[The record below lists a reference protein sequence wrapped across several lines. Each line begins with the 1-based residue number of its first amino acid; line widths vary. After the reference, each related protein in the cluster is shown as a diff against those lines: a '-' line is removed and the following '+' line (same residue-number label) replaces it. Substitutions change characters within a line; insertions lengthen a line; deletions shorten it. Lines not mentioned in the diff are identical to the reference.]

1 MINKIN
7 IYLFNQIFKYFFL
20 ILFIFLSTAWLLQI
34 TRLFTITN
42 FMQVEILSI
51 IYLSLYLLPNIL
63 TIIIPFIII
72 FGLML
77 CFIKLNNDKELIA
90 IISLGLGLNPIKKT
104 LIFFSIIIILIFSL
118 LNFYFAPKIYELYK
132 IKEYELRNT
141 LDFEA
146 MSFSNFLN
154 LDKSTILDFK
164 KVNNEYRD
172 IFISFKDDKDFKEN
186 IIYAKR
192 GNIFSEKNNYKFQLT
207 EGFRISI
214 NNDRDI
220 EKLEFLNYVLKISN
234 NNSTNNLEILD
245 KNTLTIFDDIL
256 LENYLNVAFKLSDI
270 ILIILIINFFYT
282 NNLKNINFSIKN
294 NIYFIFSSII
304 VLIVNQILKNSEVL
318 LINYSAFFLAII
330 LILFCMNIFK
340 KKYE

>member
-1 MINKIN
+1 
-7 IYLFNQIFKYFFL
+7 
-20 ILFIFLSTAWLLQI
+20 
-34 TRLFTITN
+34 
-42 FMQVEILSI
+42 
-51 IYLSLYLLPNIL
+51 
-63 TIIIPFIII
+63 
-72 FGLML
+72 ML

>member
-1 MINKIN
+1 
-7 IYLFNQIFKYFFL
+7 
-20 ILFIFLSTAWLLQI
+20 
-34 TRLFTITN
+34 
-42 FMQVEILSI
+42 
-51 IYLSLYLLPNIL
+51 
-63 TIIIPFIII
+63 
-72 FGLML
+72 ML

-104 LIFFSIIIILIFSL
+104 LIFFSILIILIFSL

-132 IKEYELRNT
+132 MKEYELRNT
-141 LDFEA
+141 IDFDT

-164 KVNNEYRD
+164 KVNNEYQD

-186 IIYAKR
+186 IIYAKS
-192 GNIFSEKNNYKFQLT
+192 GNIFSEKNHYKFQLT

-214 NNDRDI
+214 NNEKNI
-220 EKLEFLNYVLKISN
+220 EKLEFLNYVLKIN
-234 NNSTNNLEILD
+234 KNNSTNNLEILD

-270 ILIILIINFFYT
+270 ILIILIISFFYT

-304 VLIVNQILKNSEVL
+304 VLIINQTLKNSEIL
-318 LINYSAFFLAII
+318 LINYSAFFLTII
-330 LILFCMNIFK
+330 LILFCINIFK
-340 KKYE
+340 KRYE